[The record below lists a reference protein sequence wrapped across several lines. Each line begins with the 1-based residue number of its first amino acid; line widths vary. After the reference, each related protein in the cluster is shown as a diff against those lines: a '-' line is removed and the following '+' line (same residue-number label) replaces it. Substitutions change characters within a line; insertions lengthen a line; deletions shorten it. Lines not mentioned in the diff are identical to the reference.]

1 MTSPFSG
8 LPDDC
13 FWRRYIG
20 GGLRAKKPLFR
31 LNPQE
36 KIMTAGSCFARR
48 VAAYLMSQGCN
59 VLIKEDLHPLFYNIE
74 SHTFAFDQKHFAS
87 QRDRLREKYNYGIF
101 TCRYD
106 DMYHSGHLNQIL
118 KRAFGYF
125 TPQEDIW
132 LRSDG
137 KFVDAFRA
145 KINPDG
151 YASRQELIQDRKY
164 HLKCV
169 QEAFTEMNTLI
180 FTFGLT
186 EAWKSKIDGAY
197 YPIAPGVV
205 AGSFDPSSHEFV
217 NLTVSEIV
225 REFQEF
231 SRLLRKINP
240 KSKIILTVSPTPI
253 IATAQADW
261 NVLEASFYAKSALRA
276 ACEEIRQTV
285 PLVSYFPSYEM
296 VMAGVF
302 KGDNNFC
309 EDVRTPSPE
318 AIKLV
323 MEHFLNS
330 YFEGSSQGV
339 VQERKAP
346 PQQSTFAKLLEECD
360 NILE

>member
-1 MTSPFSG
+1 
-8 LPDDC
+8 
-13 FWRRYIG
+13 
-20 GGLRAKKPLFR
+20 
-31 LNPQE
+31 
-36 KIMTAGSCFARR
+36 
-48 VAAYLMSQGCN
+48 
-59 VLIKEDLHPLFYNIE
+59 
-74 SHTFAFDQKHFAS
+74 
-87 QRDRLREKYNYGIF
+87 
-101 TCRYD
+101 
-106 DMYHSGHLNQIL
+106 
-118 KRAFGYF
+118 
-125 TPQEDIW
+125 
-132 LRSDG
+132 
-137 KFVDAFRA
+137 
-145 KINPDG
+145 
-151 YASRQELIQDRKY
+151 
-164 HLKCV
+164 
-169 QEAFTEMNTLI
+169 
-180 FTFGLT
+180 
-186 EAWKSKIDGAY
+186 
-197 YPIAPGVV
+197 
-205 AGSFDPSSHEFV
+205 
-217 NLTVSEIV
+217 VSEIV